1 MYNKN
6 QLNSIKF
13 IQIQSGADIVDKYE
27 SIKLNNQLCFSLY
40 ALSREIIKKYK
51 PLLDKHN
58 LTYTQYIAM
67 LVMWEKEKILFKELG
82 KILHLDSG
90 TLTPVLKK
98 LEAMELIIKYRNK
111 EDDRVVTV
119 ELTEKGRLLKDEVT
133 HIPVDMYN
141 ICKNESVDLLNLK
154 QEIDELLNTLS

>member
-82 KILHLDSG
+82 KRLHLDSG

-98 LEAMELIIKYRNK
+98 LESMELIIKYRNK

>member
-13 IQIQSGADIVDKYE
+13 IQIQSGAYIVDKNE

-67 LVMWEKEKILFKELG
+67 LVMWEKEKIPFKELG
-82 KILHLDSG
+82 KRLHLDSG

-98 LEAMELIIKYRNK
+98 LEAMELIK

-141 ICKNESVDLLNLK
+141 MCKSESVDLLNLK
-154 QEIDELLNTLS
+154 KEIDELLNTLS